1 MKLGKKLINFLIG
14 MMILVIIWQLVILIG
29 GYPEALLPSPLSVGK
44 AVIALII
51 QGTFFEHMQVSLG
64 RFIAGYFLAA
74 IPCHSS
80 RDDFRKIA
88 ESLASI

>member
-44 AVIALII
+44 AVIALLI
-51 QGTFFEHMQVSLG
+51 QGTFFEHMQSEPREIYRRL
-64 RFIAGYFLAA
+64 FLSRYS
-74 IPCHSS
+74 CHSS
-80 RDDFRKIA
+80 RDDTREIA
-88 ESLASI
+88 KSMASI